1 MGKHDDFIDG
11 EIAGLLEDGEQVL
24 HKAHIIKAP
33 GMIMQMLLLGP
44 LLSFIMTKAYF
55 AVWTDKRLI
64 IITTKKGFFGPKNL
78 NLGVESIP
86 AGDIQEVKTGGL
98 LNNRSMTFVINGQK
112 RTFRIAPWYKGVSGQ
127 GDFFKQVPALAS
139 GKQLEA

>member
-1 MGKHDDFIDG
+1 MAKHDDFIDG
-11 EIAGLLEDGEQVL
+11 ELAGILEEGETVL

-33 GMIMQMLLLGP
+33 GILMQALLMGP
-44 LLSFIMTKAYF
+44 LLSFLMTKAYF
-55 AVWTDKRLI
+55 AAWTNKRLI

-86 AGDIQEVKTGGL
+86 AGDIQEVKTSGL
-98 LNNRSMTFVINGQK
+98 LNNRSMTFIIDGKK
-112 RTFRIAPWYKGVSGQ
+112 RTWRIAPWYKGVTGQ

-139 GKQLEA
+139 GKQLNA